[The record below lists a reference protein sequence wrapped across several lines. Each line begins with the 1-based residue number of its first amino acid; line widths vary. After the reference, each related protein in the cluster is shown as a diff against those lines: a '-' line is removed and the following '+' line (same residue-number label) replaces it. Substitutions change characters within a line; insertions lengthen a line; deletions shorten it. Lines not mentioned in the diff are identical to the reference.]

1 MSKEEELFDFIE
13 SVYDAALDP
22 SQWTGI
28 VARCAAFVGSPAASL
43 YSRDALIKSVDV
55 TCQVGL
61 DPRFVQSYANTYTKL
76 DPAVTSYL
84 FAKIGEPIATASVM
98 PYSEFLETRLYREWG
113 HPQDFA
119 DAANTLLE
127 RTTTSTSFLIV
138 FRHHCDGLVDSEVR
152 RRLKLIVPH
161 IRRALLIG
169 KSIELK
175 RTEAATFTDALDAI
189 SAGMF
194 LVEKSGRIV
203 HANLAGHMLL
213 NESQVLRAVGGRLV
227 ANDPATNQALLEI
240 FVSAARG
247 DMAMGVKG
255 VAAPLVARNGE
266 RYIAHVL
273 PLTSGARRETGMTH
287 AAVAAVLVRKATLK
301 TTYAAPEAIAK
312 AYRLTASELRV
323 LLAIVEIGGAIEVA
337 DALGVTEATVR
348 THLARLYAKTGTRR
362 HADLVKLVAGFVNP
376 LRE

>member
-1 MSKEEELFDFIE
+1 MTEEEELCDFVE
-13 SVYDAALDP
+13 SVYDVALDP
-22 SQWTGI
+22 SQWTRI

-43 YSRDALIKSVDV
+43 YSRDTLIKSVDV

-61 DPRFVQSYANTYTKL
+61 DPRFVQSYADTYTKL
-76 DPAVTSYL
+76 DPLVTSYL

-98 PYSEFLETRLYREWG
+98 PYGEFLETRFYREWG
-113 HPQDFA
+113 RPQDFA

-127 RTTTSTSFLIV
+127 RTATSTSFLIV

-161 IRRALLIG
+161 VRRALLIG

-175 RTEAATFTDALDAI
+175 RAEAATFTDALDAI

-203 HANLAGHMLL
+203 HANLAGHAMLT
-213 NESQVLRAVGGRLV
+213 ESQVLRAAGGRLV
-227 ANDPATNQALLEI
+227 ANDRGANEALMEI
-240 FVSAARG
+240 FMTAARG
-247 DMAMGVKG
+247 DMAVGVKR

-266 RYIAHVL
+266 RYVAHVL

-287 AAVAAVLVRKATLK
+287 AAVAAVLVRKAALK

-312 AYRLTASELRV
+312 AYRLTPSELHV
-323 LLAIVEIGGAIEVA
+323 LLAIVDIGGAIEVA

-362 HADLVKLVAGFVNP
+362 HADLVKLVAGFANP